1 MNRYVR
7 QGLSTLF
14 AIMGCITA
22 LAAPAQAATGAEI
35 GVVVMHGK
43 ASSPGKAVAPLAA
56 KLQAEGFQVAN
67 LEMPWSGRREY
78 DVDLE
83 AAVAEVTQAL
93 DAMRAKGA
101 TKLFVAGHSQGGLFA
116 AHYGG
121 QHKVDGIIAIAP
133 GGQVD
138 MAGFMRALGEHVAKA
153 KQMVADGKGGDKASF
168 GDFEGRRGVTRL
180 RTTAAA
186 YLSWFDPF
194 GAHTTRA
201 FGQVKEGTPVLYVAP
216 TGDYPAL
223 ARVRDSNFSSLP
235 KHAAS
240 RLLEVNT
247 DHMGAASAANGPV
260 ADWIRSVAGH

>member
-1 MNRYVR
+1 MSKIIR
-7 QGLSTLF
+7 QALSPIL
-14 AIMGCITA
+14 MVLGCIV
-22 LAAPAQAATGAEI
+22 AAHASATLPGI

-43 ASSPGKAVAPLAA
+43 ASSPDKAVSTLAA

-83 AAVAEVTQAL
+83 TGVKEVTRAL
-93 DAMRAKGA
+93 DEMRTKGA

-116 AHYGG
+116 VHYGG

-153 KQMVADGKGGDKASF
+153 KQMVIDGKGEEKASF

-180 RTTAAA
+180 RTTAAS

-201 FGQVKEGTPVLYVAP
+201 FGKVKEGTPVLYVAP

-223 ARVRDSNFSSLP
+223 GRVRDSNFSSLP
-235 KHAAS
+235 KHEAS
-240 RLLEVNT
+240 RLLEVSA
-247 DHMGAASAANGPV
+247 DHMGAASAANGQI
-260 ADWIRSVAGH
+260 ADWIRSLAGN